1 VINLSTFNIL
11 GLRGFFLSSPVKA
24 SISLTSVSNSGGA
37 FNVTTTTSNGPLTV
51 NFPASPVDFKL
62 ILGAKTSNSPVSV
75 SLNPAYEGTFN
86 LHTSS
91 WFKSEAN
98 VNKEVVDPS
107 GKDRKRNVVI
117 NNIGRG
123 SLSGIVNW
131 DGEGGHKIEGVVDAS
146 TSNFYVVLNL

>member
-1 VINLSTFNIL
+1 VINLSIFNLL
-11 GLRGFFLSSPVKA
+11 GLRIFLSSPVKA

-51 NFPASPVDFKL
+51 NFPVSPFDSKL
-62 ILGAKTSNSPVSV
+62 TLGAKTSNGPVSV

-86 LHTSS
+86 LHSS
-91 WFKSEAN
+91 SSFRAQGN
-98 VNKEVVDPS
+98 VNKEVADPS

-123 SLSGIVNW
+123 SLFGSVNW
-131 DGEGGHKIEGVVDAS
+131 DGREGREVEGVVDAS